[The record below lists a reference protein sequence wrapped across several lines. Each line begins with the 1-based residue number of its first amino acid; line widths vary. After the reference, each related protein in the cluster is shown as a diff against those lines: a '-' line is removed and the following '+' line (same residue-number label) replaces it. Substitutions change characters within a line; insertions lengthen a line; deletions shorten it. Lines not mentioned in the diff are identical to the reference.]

1 VQTLD
6 PGDPVNKAR
15 IKASITAAIAK
26 QVAGSNREEI
36 AQRVEETY
44 ERILIGAAVSA
55 HVPAL
60 TAGSV
65 RRDLIA
71 SMHRRSLDRD
81 P

>member
-6 PGDPVNKAR
+6 PGDPVNKTR

-44 ERILIGAAVSA
+44 ERILIGQFLRMSR
-55 HVPAL
+55 H
-60 TAGSV
+60 SQ
-65 RRDLIA
+65 RDQLEEI
-71 SMHRRSLDRD
+71 
-81 P
+81 